1 MNLSLGRDLMGL
13 VDGVEARLAEF
24 PRVCVSHNPTPLE
37 PLTNLSPDL
46 GASVFVKRDDCTG
59 FAFGGN
65 KVRQLEF
72 YIGAAIH
79 EGADAILITGAI
91 QSNFVRTAAA
101 MARRFGMDCHVQL
114 EERVDGAGDLYRT
127 NGNVLLDRLLGATI
141 HTFPVGED
149 ESGADKSI
157 YRIAD
162 GLKAEGR
169 KPYVITLGT
178 DHPPLGALG
187 YVEAALEL
195 TRQIEGGPPFDE
207 IIVGSGSASTHSGL
221 LFGLRA
227 IGNTTP
233 VTGICV
239 RRVASLQKPRVE
251 GRIGD
256 IDDLLGTSGTVPK
269 DDVRVFDGS
278 LEPGYG
284 KLNDVTRRAIS
295 MTAQREG
302 LFLDPTYTGKVMGG
316 LMMLVESG
324 TLAGK
329 RVLFWHT
336 GGQPGLFAY
345 ADQL

>member
-1 MNLSLGRDLMGL
+1 M
-13 VDGVEARLAEF
+13 
-24 PRVCVSHNPTPLE
+24 T
-37 PLTNLSPDL
+37 
-46 GASVFVKRDDCTG
+46 
-59 FAFGGN
+59 FGGN

-72 YIGAAIH
+72 YIGAALH
-79 EGADAILITGAI
+79 EGADTILITGAI

-101 MARRFGMDCHVQL
+101 MARRFGMDCHIQL

-141 HTFPVGED
+141 HSFPVGED
-149 ESGADKSI
+149 ESAADQSI

-162 GLKAEGR
+162 GLRAEGR

-187 YVEAALEL
+187 YVDAALEL
-195 TRQIEGGPPFDE
+195 VGQIDGEPPFDE

-227 IGNTTP
+227 IGDTTP

-239 RRVASLQKPRVE
+239 RRAASLQKPRVE
-251 GRIGD
+251 GRVGD
-256 IDDLLGTSGTVPK
+256 IDNLLGTSGTVAA
-269 DDVRVFDGS
+269 DDVRIFDGS
-278 LEPGYG
+278 LAPGYG
-284 KLNDVTRRAIS
+284 KLNDITRRAIS
-295 MTAQREG
+295 VTAQREG

-316 LMMLVESG
+316 LMMLSESG
-324 TLAGK
+324 ALTGK

>member
-1 MNLSLGRDLMGL
+1 MGL
-13 VDGVEARLAEF
+13 VDEVTARLATF
-24 PRVCVSHNPTPLE
+24 PRVSVAHSPTPLE
-37 PLTNLSPDL
+37 PLANLSADF
-46 GASVFVKRDDCTG
+46 GASIFVKRDDCTG

-72 YIGAAIH
+72 YIGAAIQ
-79 EGADAILITGAI
+79 EGADTVLITGAI

-101 MARRFGMDCHVQL
+101 MARKFGMECHIQL
-114 EERVDGAGDLYRT
+114 EERVDGAGELYRS

-149 ESGADKSI
+149 EYGADKSI
-157 YRIAD
+157 YQIAES
-162 GLKAEGR
+162 LRFEGR

-187 YVEAALEL
+187 YVEAALEFA
-195 TRQIEGGPPFDE
+195 RQVEGEPPFDE

-221 LFGLRA
+221 LYGLRA
-227 IGNTTP
+227 IGNKTP

-239 RRVASLQKPRVE
+239 RRAASLQKPRVE
-251 GRIGD
+251 GRVGD
-256 IDDLLGTSGTVPK
+256 IDDLHGTSETVSN
-269 DDVRVFDGS
+269 DDVRVFDKS
-278 LEPGYG
+278 LAPGYG

-295 MTAQREG
+295 EAAQREG

-316 LMMLVESG
+316 LMMLIEGGALS
-324 TLAGK
+324 GK